1 VLLTEQANIQQLGEA
16 AQGPGTWRFSR
27 RPRSHRFSFP
37 AAHGRMRPIVGS
49 AAFFA
54 SRASIYKI
62 GQK

>member
-54 SRASIYKI
+54 SRAIIYKI